1 MPFFAR
7 VVRFDLGEVR
17 HQLEFARD
25 FRGFE
30 VVKAAAQP
38 GLGRWRR
45 HEVLASLAKRRRRDV
60 HGVFLVFTSTS
71 AIGVP
76 AVAQNERARP
86 YRRAC
91 RSAVI
96 GLVDAFVQSPNTP
109 PRAINYSAHSARHGY
124 RVYRFAVYAEV

>member
-17 HQLEFARD
+17 HQLEFALD

-76 AVAQNERARP
+76 AQSYFLFGTWHATLVH
-86 YRRAC
+86 
-91 RSAVI
+91 AVE
-96 GLVDAFVQSPNTP
+96 A
-109 PRAINYSAHSARHGY
+109 A
-124 RVYRFAVYAEV
+124 